1 MRKLFFLL
9 FLFFCSPAKAQ
20 HTFEKVI
27 DTLGCVSALCIQET
41 FDGGYIFGGTSSYN
55 GNDAIV
61 VKLDSSGTIEW
72 AKTYFGAGAE
82 GVMYLEQT
90 SDSGYMLNVQD
101 VTNAKTCLYRLNNIG
116 DTLWTKSYS
125 AGVGSTSAVLPNSMA
140 SVYNNNVFG
149 LTGYYSN
156 GGWPSTFFIA
166 VLSNGLLLN
175 SKVYNTAVFGNESNA
190 INKTF
195 DGGFIMTGSISNTS
209 SFADVYLIRTNTYG
223 DTLWTRHYDKS
234 QTDAGQAVIQTIDS
248 GFAIAAYVYNGQY
261 NDIYLIKTDSIGD
274 TLWTKTYNFYSDQG
288 PYTIQQTSDGGYII
302 VGSVVDIS
310 LGARK
315 VYLIKTN
322 PTGDT
327 LWTRIYG
334 GVPWTSQGYF
344 VRQTKDGGYII
355 SGITGNFGTGTYIIK
370 TDSMGLLN
378 TITGNAEI
386 NNAFEFSIYPIPSTG
401 IINIHIK
408 GVQKS
413 NVTLEILNVLNQC
426 VYAGEINAKE
436 SLVINLENVQSGQYV
451 ARLRTNEGE
460 VSRKFLIEKNR

>member
-1 MRKLFFLL
+1 MRKLFFVL
-9 FLFFCSPAKAQ
+9 FLCFCSPAKAQ

-41 FDGGYIFGGTSSYN
+41 YDGGYIFGGTSSYN
-55 GNDAIV
+55 GNDAMV

-90 SDSGYMLNVQD
+90 PDSGYILNVQD
-101 VTNAKTCLYRLNNIG
+101 ATNAKTCLYRLNNIG

-125 AGVGSTSAVLPNSMA
+125 AGVGSTYALLPNSMA
-140 SVYNNNVFG
+140 SVYNSVYA

-156 GGWPSTFFIA
+156 GGLPSTFFMA
-166 VLSNGLLLN
+166 VLSNGTILS
-175 SKVYNTAVFGNESNA
+175 SKVYNTGMLGNGSHA
-190 INKTF
+190 IDNTF
-195 DGGFIMTGSISNTS
+195 DGGFIMTGTISAIS
-209 SFADVYLIRTNTYG
+209 SGSNIYLIRTNTYG
-223 DTLWTRHYDKS
+223 DTLWTKQYNNAPS
-234 QTDAGQAVIQTIDS
+234 EAGFAVTQSYDS
-248 GFAIAAYVYNGQY
+248 GFAIAAIVNNGQS
-261 NDIYLIKTDSIGD
+261 DILLIKTDSIGD
-274 TLWTKTYNFYSDQG
+274 ALWTKTYNFYSDQS

-302 VGSVVDIS
+302 VGSVFDVS
-310 LGARK
+310 LGARE

-355 SGITGNFGTGTYIIK
+355 SGITGNFGTGTYIVK
-370 TDSMGLLN
+370 TDSMGLVN
-378 TITGNAEI
+378 SVTGIAEI
-386 NNAFEFSIYPIPSTG
+386 NNTFEFSIYPIPSTG

-426 VYAGEINAKE
+426 VYAGEINATE

-451 ARLRTNEGE
+451 ARLSTEKGV
-460 VSRKFLIEKNR
+460 VSRKFLIEKKR